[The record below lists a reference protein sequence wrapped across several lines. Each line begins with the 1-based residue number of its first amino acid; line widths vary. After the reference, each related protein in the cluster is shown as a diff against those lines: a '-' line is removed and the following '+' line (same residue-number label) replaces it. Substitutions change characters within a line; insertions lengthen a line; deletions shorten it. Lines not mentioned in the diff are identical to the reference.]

1 MLFYC
6 WKCRKKI
13 GSERAEK
20 TKNGRIIVLSNCAVG
35 GSKKSRF
42 IKEQDA
48 SGILISQGLRTTS
61 SKIPLASPI

>member
-42 IKEQDA
+42 IKS